1 MFINI
6 QLMNGFLSCIVYK
19 ANINRHK
26 LEILQSIPHSCE
38 MCFVTYGF
46 FFVLRTC

>member
-19 ANINRHK
+19 TNINGHK
-26 LEILQSIPHSCE
+26 LEILQNIPHSCE
-38 MCFVTYGF
+38 MCNI
-46 FFVLRTC
+46 L